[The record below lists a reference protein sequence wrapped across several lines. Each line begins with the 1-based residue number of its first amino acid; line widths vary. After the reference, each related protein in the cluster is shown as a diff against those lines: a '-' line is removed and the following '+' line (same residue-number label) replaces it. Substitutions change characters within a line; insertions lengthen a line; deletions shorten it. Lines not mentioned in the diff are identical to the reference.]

1 MNRIITWSSGL
12 LDEIE
17 LVYQR
22 AEEDNVIGELLEKL
36 ERAALQEAEAAFNGG
51 LIKKDDFSSGD
62 FAGLPDPEKELVIV
76 ILANGGL
83 IPKQV
88 QIASSTIVMRLTPII
103 QEVMACTVFDILNRL
118 EKLDGAVNII
128 SPKWTLQLEVPL
140 GGRKGLVPWTIL
152 IAKSYPWITVSEI
165 SSNEMSS
172 TLAKMCSIDRSPEPE
187 DSGIAPEPDSKPS
200 ADTSGP
206 EEKDDAHVFL
216 KAMSSD
222 PSFQEA
228 MQKAEKELETV
239 ITGGIYKKLTEKDLS
254 SERWANMSRMER
266 QMEIISMGLFSF
278 IVRSVVCVD
287 FLDYNPYCA
296 AIGLLFAAWSGKL
309 KKQLIDAGDG
319 VDVRVFA
326 EALNQLHHCCPEWTC
341 TIAHPV
347 FIRIG
352 ESPAEPKRG
361 SVPADQEEKTEK
373 KPFWN
378 KWFRKQEP

>member
-36 ERAALQEAEAAFNGG
+36 EQAALQEAEAAFNGG

-83 IPKQV
+83 VPKQV

-152 IAKSYPWITVSEI
+152 IAKSYPWI
-165 SSNEMSS
+165 
-172 TLAKMCSIDRSPEPE
+172 
-187 DSGIAPEPDSKPS
+187 G
-200 ADTSGP
+200 
-206 EEKDDAHVFL
+206 
-216 KAMSSD
+216 
-222 PSFQEA
+222 
-228 MQKAEKELETV
+228 
-239 ITGGIYKKLTEKDLS
+239 
-254 SERWANMSRMER
+254 
-266 QMEIISMGLFSF
+266 GLF
-278 IVRSVVCVD
+278 
-287 FLDYNPYCA
+287 
-296 AIGLLFAAWSGKL
+296 
-309 KKQLIDAGDG
+309 Q
-319 VDVRVFA
+319 
-326 EALNQLHHCCPEWTC
+326 
-341 TIAHPV
+341 
-347 FIRIG
+347 
-352 ESPAEPKRG
+352 
-361 SVPADQEEKTEK
+361 
-373 KPFWN
+373 
-378 KWFRKQEP
+378 